1 MQHSLHI
8 FIGDELLEVAEAIN
22 QHLTQHCDSEGKKF
36 SHIATLCTEDNVTTI
51 RVLDGLSDKIVLSN
65 DTEGIGYFS
74 KLHPKIAVAEGDIDV
89 SSNLYV
95 CLYVQAYNE
104 ASRELVNKVAN
115 WIKQSDKHYIVDIFG
130 IAEDLAELFSTSSL
144 EKNSLVYEYPKLRKN
159 VTDFSSNA
167 INLAKSN
174 YIRHYFLVQGCNLI
188 GLGLDLDK
196 STLIRIIGEYARFS
210 TTNFN
215 DLFPPAA
222 INNPE
227 IIGLGISAYWF
238 NTKFFQSYI
247 FSRCFVEILKR
258 ERVDQHKKSHPNQL
272 LDIAKE
278 YIGKYLKSLI
288 NDVSPSDTTQTI
300 GECTELLDEANSNIL
315 NLINRTD
322 LSLPEKRAIFAILLG
337 ADDELLDDSVLLKLM
352 PTIDDCISDA
362 ANLFIAENNRMAED
376 GISVI
381 SQPRHEG
388 KVYLPLEELGKIR
401 TSIRQSHSF
410 IRKSEKRLKEI
421 EQEIKIT
428 HESKKRLTEG
438 GFKYGD
444 TTFRLQH
451 DVVEQPLDET
461 YQPKEHHKKSVD
473 LRKGFSRIRNQKGL
487 GACTAFSMASIFEFI
502 INQEEPSKRASLS
515 PKFLYYNVCEK
526 NIDGTPI
533 DKGSSF
539 YKNIKS
545 LGDDGICTETLCNY
559 EEDFNLP
566 PTDEAQSDAKTRLV
580 TKAMNV
586 DISHKALT
594 SALSEGFPIGVSLKI
609 FDSFGKGHKGFV
621 FRPSDKE
628 LGSTD
633 YGYHA
638 MVLCGFSEK
647 EKVYIVR
654 NSWGLGFGDNGYC
667 FIPFSYIEDTELCRQ
682 ACIVTGVSCGE
693 IGSASLEETDFNLSD
708 KDIEYS
714 VLRIKIDEEKVNQ
727 DKLKAEYEESYKNY
741 MLLLADL
748 SNKRKRDIIMN
759 HALSRIPKEITE
771 SKIVETTQEVSTKKK
786 LYFITCLFV
795 TFLSII
801 AYFTTSNDDVKIL
814 TGILSSLG
822 LWVSILVYLKMPTR
836 INETKTQTQIIA
848 INNPKYLSLENKYL
862 FAGCM
867 IDKFQELRNKI
878 TNKHKHLI
886 SFVSNLETWLR
897 EEEKNLKNVN
907 EGLKKPFYSL
917 FSDEQADNY
926 LEEHSDRYIN
936 DFWLYKRFSNYGLSD
951 KAIVEFKEKL
961 RRDIEQRVSKIAS
974 SFSMSNFLLNMDR
987 FPYLLNISHQ
997 TLFSTIENMSKP
1009 FIQTTAGK
1017 PSQSTSHILVCDADP
1032 ESDDWMSLLAEQY
1045 TTLPLQARD
1054 MNTTKITYI
1063 QLQELKLDETLY
1075 GTHD

>member
-8 FIGDELLEVAEAIN
+8 FIGDELLVVAEAIN
-22 QHLTQHCDSEGKKF
+22 QHLTQHCDSEGRKF
-36 SHIATLCTEDNVTTI
+36 SHVATLCTEDNVTTI
-51 RVLDGLSDKIVLSN
+51 RVLDELSDKIVLSD
-65 DTEGIGYFS
+65 DTKGIGYFRN
-74 KLHPKIAVAEGDIDV
+74 LHPKIAVAEGDIDV

-104 ASRELVNKVAN
+104 ASRDLVKKVVN
-115 WIKQSDKHYIVDIFG
+115 WIKQSKKHYIVDIFG

-174 YIRHYFLVQGCNLI
+174 YIRHYLLVQGCNLI

-215 DLFPPAA
+215 DLFPPSS

-238 NTKFFQSYI
+238 NPKFFQNYI

-278 YIGKYLKSLI
+278 YIGNYPKSLV
-288 NDVSPSDTTQTI
+288 NDVSSSDTTQTI
-300 GECTELLDEANSNIL
+300 GECIELLDEANINIL

-337 ADDELLDDSVLLKLM
+337 ADDELLDDGVLLKLM

-388 KVYLPLEELGKIR
+388 KVYLPLEELRKIR
-401 TSIRQSHSF
+401 TSIRQSQSF

-461 YQPKEHHKKSVD
+461 YQPKEHSKQSVD
-473 LRKGFSRIRNQKGL
+473 LRKGFSEIRNQKGL

-559 EEDFNLP
+559 DEDFNLP

-594 SALSEGFPIGVSLKI
+594 SALSEGFPIGISLKI

-621 FRPSDKE
+621 FRPTDKE
-628 LGSTD
+628 LNSSD

-667 FIPFSYIEDTELCRQ
+667 FLPFSYIEDTDLCRQ

-693 IGSASLEETDFNLSD
+693 IGSASLVETDFNLSD
-708 KDIEYS
+708 KDIEYA
-714 VLRIKIDEEKVNQ
+714 VLQIKIDEEKVNQ
-727 DKLKAEYEESYKNY
+727 DKLKAEYEECYRNY

-748 SNKRKRDIIMN
+748 SNKGKRDKIMN

-771 SKIVETTQEVSTKKK
+771 SEVVETTQEISTNKMRYITISLLVS
-786 LYFITCLFV
+786 V
-795 TFLSII
+795 VSII
-801 AYFTTSNDDVKIL
+801 ICFITSNDDEKTL
-814 TGILSSLG
+814 FGILSAIGLLG
-822 LWVSILVYLKMPTR
+822 SILVHLRMPTHR
-836 INETKTQTQIIA
+836 IIKETTTREKTKT
-848 INNPKYLSLENKYL
+848 NPNYVSIETKYL
-862 FAGCM
+862 FAGCL

-878 TNKHKHLI
+878 TNKHKHLV
-886 SFVSNLETWLR
+886 SFVSNLEAWLH
-897 EEEKNLKNVN
+897 EEELKLINVDD
-907 EGLKKPFYSL
+907 GLKKPFYSL
-917 FSDEQADNY
+917 FSDEQADIY
-926 LEEHSDRYIN
+926 LHAHSDEYTN

-961 RRDIEQRVSKIAS
+961 RRDIEQRVSKITS

-1017 PSQSTSHILVCDADP
+1017 PSQPTSHILVCDVNP

-1045 TTLPLQARD
+1045 TRLPLQARD
-1054 MNTTKITYI
+1054 MSTTKITYI
-1063 QLQELKLDETLY
+1063 QLQELNLDETSY
-1075 GTHD
+1075 G